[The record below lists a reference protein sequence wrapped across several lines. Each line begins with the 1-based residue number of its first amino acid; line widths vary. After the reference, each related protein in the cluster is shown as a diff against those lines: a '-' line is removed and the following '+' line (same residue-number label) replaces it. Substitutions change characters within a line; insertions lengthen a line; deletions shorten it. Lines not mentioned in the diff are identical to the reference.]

1 MMLQGYFAINHL
13 TLASHS
19 TLLGEMWKEYSLSDS
34 RYLTSDSFV
43 VCMESIT
50 ALFWGPLSMLCAHFI
65 VTNHPARHQ
74 LQTIVSLGQ
83 LYGVVLYYATCYF
96 DEVVRDTSYSVPDP
110 VYFWG
115 YYVVM
120 NSFWAVVP
128 AVLIYQSTR
137 ASIRAFTPT
146 SEKAKKN

>member
-1 MMLQGYFAINHL
+1 MQGYFAINHL

-19 TLLGEMWKEYSLSDS
+19 TLLGEMWKEYALSDS

-43 VCMESIT
+43 VCMESVT

-65 VTNHPARHQ
+65 VTSHPARHQ

-110 VYFWG
+110 LYFWG
-115 YYVVM
+115 YYVLL

-128 AVLIYQSTR
+128 VVLIYQSTR
-137 ASIRAFTPT
+137 ASIRAFSPAAGKTK
-146 SEKAKKN
+146 EN